1 MKYGV
6 FTIAIGVA
14 VKNEKPYF
22 LTYLFV
28 KLTLFSIKAVAKKLL
43 ADKSPLCAHVP

>member
-1 MKYGV
+1 ML
-6 FTIAIGVA
+6 TIAIGVA

-28 KLTLFSIKAVAKKLL
+28 KLTLFSIKAVAFILL
-43 ADKSPLCAHVP
+43 ADKSLLCVHGP